1 MNIPQTWKTLL
12 KILALLT
19 GIQLLRIA
27 SKALVFSFVERT
39 VWADTL
45 CSAGWTLGAL
55 CVFCVWVKEK
65 GVSLSLF
72 PEHFH
77 KGYGI
82 SSGLAGAFFIATPLI
97 TQNTSPQALL
107 SLVYGAI
114 LTVALE
120 ELLFRGWV
128 WKQLELLHTGPFPW
142 LVSSVLFGIWHLGYA
157 DTVLWRDFTVLPR
170 GRCGK
175 HPFLESGHRAGVG
188 CCVRAT
194 TVALQKRV
202 RPLFA
207 PSSHQYFWQLSHPSI
222 GPALAGPF
230 LFPPPLCNILQRKIL
245 NEPLTKCC

>member
-1 MNIPQTWKTLL
+1 M
-12 KILALLT
+12 
-19 GIQLLRIA
+19 
-27 SKALVFSFVERT
+27 
-39 VWADTL
+39 
-45 CSAGWTLGAL
+45 LGAL

-82 SSGLAGAFFIATPLI
+82 ASGLAGAFFIVTPLI

-157 DTVLWRDFTVLPR
+157 DTVLWRTSLFFPGADVANILFWKVVTGLVLGVVFGLLR
-170 GRCGK
+170 WRWK
-175 HPFLESGHRAGVG
+175 NVYAPF
-188 CCVRAT
+188 
-194 TVALQKRV
+194 
-202 RPLFA
+202 FA
-207 PSSHQYFWQLSHPSI
+207 PSGHQYFWQLSHPSI
-222 GPALAGPF
+222 GPASAGPF

-245 NEPLTKCC
+245 NEPLTKCY

>member
-19 GIQLLRIA
+19 SIQLLRIA

-45 CSAGWTLGAL
+45 CSAGWMLGAL

-72 PEHFH
+72 SEHFH

-82 SSGLAGAFFIATPLI
+82 ASDLAGAFFIATPLI
-97 TQNTSPQALL
+97 TQYTSPQALL

-157 DTVLWRDFTVLPR
+157 DTVLWRTSLFFPGADVANILFWKVVTGLALGVVFGLLR
-170 GRCGK
+170 WRCK
-175 HPFLESGHRAGVG
+175 NAYAPFLLHLVINTFGS
-188 CCVRAT
+188 
-194 TVALQKRV
+194 
-202 RPLFA
+202 
-207 PSSHQYFWQLSHPSI
+207 
-222 GPALAGPF
+222 
-230 LFPPPLCNILQRKIL
+230 
-245 NEPLTKCC
+245 

>member
-45 CSAGWTLGAL
+45 CSAGWMLGAL

-82 SSGLAGAFFIATPLI
+82 ASGLAGAFFIATPLI

-128 WKQLELLHTGPFPW
+128 WKQLELLHAGPFPW

-157 DTVLWRDFTVLPR
+157 DTVLWRTSLFFPGADVANILFWKVVTGLALGVVFGLLR
-170 GRCGK
+170 WRCK
-175 HPFLESGHRAGVG
+175 NAYAPFLLHLVINTFGS
-188 CCVRAT
+188 
-194 TVALQKRV
+194 
-202 RPLFA
+202 
-207 PSSHQYFWQLSHPSI
+207 
-222 GPALAGPF
+222 
-230 LFPPPLCNILQRKIL
+230 
-245 NEPLTKCC
+245 